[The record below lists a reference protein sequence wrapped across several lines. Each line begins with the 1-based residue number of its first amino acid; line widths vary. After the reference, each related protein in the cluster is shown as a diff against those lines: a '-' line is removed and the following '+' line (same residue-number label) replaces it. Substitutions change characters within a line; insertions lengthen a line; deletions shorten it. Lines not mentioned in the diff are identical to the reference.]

1 MHKIYTSFFLW
12 ALYHK
17 FKIWNQ
23 SAMAKLTEPCAM
35 LSSIIVIYHVCFFFK
50 INFKFWLFHKKSKK
64 NIWQAVIQGV

>member
-1 MHKIYTSFFLW
+1 MHKIYTLFFLW

-35 LSSIIVIYHVCFFFK
+35 LSSIIVIYHVCFFLK
-50 INFKFWLFHKKSKK
+50 
-64 NIWQAVIQGV
+64 